1 MVALSKLIFPTNF
14 RIVSTIRILAVEDDP
29 LYAES
34 LKMVVEQLGY
44 QLMDVVD
51 NSVDALNAI
60 RQVEPDLILID
71 IEINDTLTGIDL
83 AKMIKPLTSA
93 PVIYVTAFKDKS
105 VIDKAKYTS
114 PAGFII
120 KPYEQES
127 LQAAIEL
134 ALFAKTEGNFKPASR
149 AIDSFYIRD
158 NHRLVKINISEILA
172 VEVEEKYCYIITAQ
186 RRYIINIR
194 LKDLLKQLPAADFI
208 QIHRSFVVRKSAIE
222 EINNTSNEITL
233 AGKKSF
239 PVGKTYRETL
249 LSSLNYLSKG

>member
-1 MVALSKLIFPTNF
+1 M
-14 RIVSTIRILAVEDDP
+14 STIRILAVEDDP

-34 LKMVVEQLGY
+34 LKIVIEELGY
-44 QLMDVVD
+44 QLMAIVD
-51 NSVDALNAI
+51 NTADALSAI
-60 RQVEPDLILID
+60 HQEEPDLILMD
-71 IEINDTLTGIDL
+71 IEINDRLTGIDL
-83 AKMIKPLTSA
+83 AKIIKPLTNA

-114 PAGFII
+114 PAAFII

-134 ALFAKTEGNFKPASR
+134 ALFAKPAVNFKPASPSM
-149 AIDSFYIRD
+149 DSFYIRD
-158 NHRLVKINISEILA
+158 NHRLVKINVSEILT

-194 LKDLLKQLPAADFI
+194 LKQLLKQLPSDDFI

-233 AGKKSF
+233 IGKKSF
-239 PVGKTYRETL
+239 PIGKTYRETL

>member
-1 MVALSKLIFPTNF
+1 
-14 RIVSTIRILAVEDDP
+14 VSTIRILAVEDDP

-34 LKMVVEQLGY
+34 LKIVIEELGY
-44 QLMDVVD
+44 QLMAIVD
-51 NSVDALNAI
+51 NTADALSAI
-60 RQVEPDLILID
+60 HQEEPDLILMD
-71 IEINDTLTGIDL
+71 IEINDRLTGIDL
-83 AKMIKPLTSA
+83 AKIIKPLTNA

-114 PAGFII
+114 PAAFII

-134 ALFAKTEGNFKPASR
+134 ALFTKSTINFKPASR
-149 AIDSFYIRD
+149 STDSFYIRD
-158 NHRLVKINISEILA
+158 SHRLVKVNVSEILA

-186 RRYIINIR
+186 RRYVINIR
-194 LKDLLKQLPAADFI
+194 LKDLLKQLPSDDFI

-233 AGKKSF
+233 VGKKSF

>member
-1 MVALSKLIFPTNF
+1 M
-14 RIVSTIRILAVEDDP
+14 STIRILAVEDDP

-34 LKMVVEQLGY
+34 LKIVIEELGY
-44 QLMDVVD
+44 QLMAIVD
-51 NSVDALNAI
+51 NTDDALSAI
-60 RQVEPDLILID
+60 HHEEPDLILMD
-71 IEINDTLTGIDL
+71 IEINDKLTGIDL
-83 AKMIKPLTSA
+83 AKIIKPLTNA

-105 VIDKAKYTS
+105 TIDKAKYTS
-114 PAGFII
+114 PAAFII

-134 ALFAKTEGNFKPASR
+134 ALFAKPTVNFRNVSRSTE
-149 AIDSFYIRD
+149 SFYIRD
-158 NHRLVKINISEILA
+158 NHRLVKINVSEILA
-172 VEVEEKYCYIITAQ
+172 VEVEEKYCYIVTAQ

-194 LKDLLKQLPAADFI
+194 LKQLLKQLPSDDFI

-233 AGKKSF
+233 VGKKSF